1 MNSKLKDFRN
11 FLYLAWQH
19 LSLPEPTEV
28 QYDIANFLQTK
39 EHKRKVI
46 EAFRGVGKSW
56 ITSAF
61 VCYRLLINPN
71 EKILVVSASK
81 QRSDDF
87 SIFTKRLLG
96 DMPLLKH
103 LAPNDD
109 GRNSN
114 IAFDVAGIQPAH
126 APSVKSVGITGQLTG
141 SRATLIIADDIESA
155 NNSATIT
162 QREKLS
168 ESIKEFEAILSPGPD
183 SEIIFL
189 GTPQSEESIYN
200 LLEERGYTQRIWP
213 ARFPKNEKQLLSYG
227 NRLANYIKDLWS
239 PKVAWSPT
247 DPQRFDED
255 ELFEREMSYGRSGF
269 ALQFQLDTTL
279 SDQDKYPLKLNDLI
293 VMNIDNEKAPIKVT
307 WGSRKDDEIIDLPNV
322 GFSGDRYHKPFYISP
337 EWEAYSGTVMSIDP
351 SGRGKDKT
359 GYAIV
364 KQLNGMLFVI
374 DAGGIDGGYSD
385 EALNKLAYKAKEYQ
399 VNEIVIESNFGDGMF
414 STLLKPVL
422 TRIYPVSINPD
433 EVRHN
438 TQKELRIIDSLEVI
452 MNQHRLI
459 VDYNLIKRD
468 AAVLPVNQSLF
479 YQMTRMT
486 RAKGALLHDD
496 AIDALA
502 IACKYWIEALER
514 DSDLALRDHKD
525 ELLRQELDRFMDSA
539 GQLDRPKSD
548 LWVSVH

>member
-1 MNSKLKDFRN
+1 VWK
-11 FLYLAWQH
+11 H
-19 LSLPEPTEV
+19 ISLPDPTPL
-28 QYDIANFLQTK
+28 QYNIAEYLQDSN
-39 EHKRKVI
+39 HKRKVI
-46 EAFRGVGKSW
+46 EAFRGCGKSF

-61 VCYRLLINPN
+61 VCHKLLLNPN

-87 SIFTKRLLG
+87 SIFTKRLLSEV
-96 DMPLLKH
+96 PCLQH
-103 LAPNDD
+103 LAPNDK

-141 SRATLIIADDIESA
+141 SRATLIIADDVESA
-155 NNSATIT
+155 NNSATQV

-168 ESIKEFEAILSPGPD
+168 ESIKEFEAIITPDPG

-189 GTPQSEESIYN
+189 GTPQTEESIYN
-200 LLEERGYTQRIWP
+200 LLNDRGYTTRIWT
-213 ARFPKNEKQLLSYG
+213 ARYPKDQKALNSYG
-227 NRLANYIKDLWS
+227 SKLAKFIKDKWTQDLAWLPVD
-239 PKVAWSPT
+239 PK
-247 DPQRFDED
+247 RFDD
-255 ELFEREMSYGRSGF
+255 LDLSEREASYGRSGF

-279 SDQDKYPLKLNDLI
+279 SDADKYPLKLADLI
-293 VMNIDNEKAPIKVT
+293 VMDIDKEKAPVKIS
-307 WGSRKDDEIIDLPNV
+307 WGTRKEERIEDLPNV
-322 GFSGDRYHKPFYISP
+322 GFTGDRFHKPFFVSDQWD
-337 EWEAYSGTVMSIDP
+337 EYSGTVMSIDP

-364 KQLNGMLFVI
+364 KQLNGMLFVV
-374 DAGGIDGGYSD
+374 DAGGLMGGYSP
-385 EALNKLAYKAKEYQ
+385 EALETLAKKAREHQ

-422 TRIYPVSINPD
+422 SRIYPVTINPD

-459 VDYNLIKRD
+459 VDKGLILKD
-468 AAVLPVNQSLF
+468 ARIEDKNHQLF

-486 RAKGALLHDD
+486 RQKGALLHDD

-502 IACKYWIEALER
+502 IACKYWTVALER
-514 DSDLALRDHKD
+514 DSNQALSDYKEEALRK
-525 ELLRQELDRFMDSA
+525 ELDKFMESA
-539 GQLDRPKSD
+539 GQLENYKDD
-548 LWVSVH
+548 LWVSV

>member
-1 MNSKLKDFRN
+1 MQDFRN
-11 FLYLAWQH
+11 FLYIVWKH
-19 LSLPEPTEV
+19 LNLPDPTPV
-28 QYDIANFLQTK
+28 QYNISEFLQDK
-39 EHKRKVI
+39 EYKRKVI
-46 EAFRGVGKSW
+46 MGFRGVGKSW

-61 VCYRLLINPN
+61 VCHRLLLNPN

-96 DMPLLKH
+96 EIPCLQH
-103 LAPNDD
+103 LAPNDK

-114 IAFDVAGIQPAH
+114 ISFDVAGIQPAH

-155 NNSATIT
+155 NNSMTQT
-162 QREKLS
+162 QREKLG
-168 ESIKEFEAILSPGPD
+168 ESIKEFEAIITPDPG

-189 GTPQSEESIYN
+189 GTCQTEESIYN
-200 LLEERGYTQRIWP
+200 QLNDRGYTTRIWT
-213 ARFPKNEKQLLSYG
+213 ARFPKDSKSLNSYG
-227 NRLANYIKDLWS
+227 SKLAAFIRDKWTEDL
-239 PKVAWSPT
+239 AWSPV
-247 DPQRFDED
+247 DPKRFDD
-255 ELFEREMSYGRSGF
+255 LDLSEREASYGRSGF

-279 SDQDKYPLKLNDLI
+279 SDADKYPLKLADLI
-293 VMNIDNEKAPIKVT
+293 VMDIDKEKAPVKIS
-307 WGSRKDDEIIDLPNV
+307 WGTRKEERIEDLPNV
-322 GFSGDRYHKPFYISP
+322 GFTGDRFHKPFFVSDQWD
-337 EWEAYSGTVMSIDP
+337 EYSGTVMSIDP

-364 KQLNGMLFVI
+364 KQLNGMLFVV
-374 DAGGIDGGYSD
+374 DAGGLLGGYSP
-385 EALNKLAYKAKEYQ
+385 EALETLAKKAREHQ

-422 TRIYPVSINPD
+422 SRIYPVTINPD

-459 VDYNLIKRD
+459 VDKGLILKD
-468 AAVLPVNQSLF
+468 ARIEDKNHQLF

-486 RAKGALLHDD
+486 RQKGALLHDD

-502 IACKYWIEALER
+502 IACKYWTVALER
-514 DSDLALRDHKD
+514 DSNQALNDYKEEALRK
-525 ELLRQELDRFMDSA
+525 ELDKFMESA
-539 GQLDRPKSD
+539 GQLENFKED
-548 LWVSVH
+548 LWISV

>member
-247 DPQRFDED
+247 DPKRFDED

-293 VMNIDNEKAPIKVT
+293 VMNVDNEKAPIKVT

-322 GFSGDRYHKPFYISP
+322 GFSGDRYHKPFYTSP

-438 TQKELRIIDSLEVI
+438 TQKEMRIIDSLEVI

-468 AAVLPVNQSLF
+468 AGVLPVNQSLF

-548 LWVSVH
+548 LWVTV

>member
-337 EWEAYSGTVMSIDP
+337 EWDTYSGTVMSIDP

-548 LWVSVH
+548 LWVTV